1 MPGRTPSSTG
11 PRVAL
16 IAGLRTP
23 FVRQGTSL
31 RTMTALDL
39 GAGVVR
45 ELVARTGIATR
56 DIERV
61 VFGQVVPSLGA
72 LNIAREIV
80 IDSGLPRDT
89 DASSVARACTTSY
102 QTVIDLARAI
112 ARGDVDGGVAGGA
125 DSASDVPVAV
135 SKKLAQALIRLGRA
149 RSVADRLMAFRHLTP
164 RDFLPE
170 PPALAERST
179 GLTMGEHAEQMA
191 QHNAIGRQAQDEFA
205 HRSHSLAARAW
216 ADGRF
221 GEEVMTVYVPPR
233 YEPVGDDNLI
243 RRDSNLADYTALR
256 PVFDRRFGT
265 ITAGNSSAL
274 SDGASAV
281 ILMREDK
288 ARALGLVPLAYLRS
302 HATTA
307 LDPRGQMLMGPAY
320 AIPRALD
327 RAGIDFGDLDLVD
340 LHEAFAAQVLSV
352 IQAIESNAWASD
364 HLGRGQAIGR
374 IDWTRFN
381 VAGGSLALGHP
392 FAATGTRQLTQ
403 VARELGRRGGG
414 LGLIAACAAGGL
426 GAAIVIEVEP

>member
-1 MPGRTPSSTG
+1 MASHATT

-23 FVRQGTSL
+23 FVRQSTSL
-31 RTMTALDL
+31 RAMTALDL
-39 GAGVVR
+39 GAAVVK
-45 ELVARTGIATR
+45 ELVARAGVAPR

-72 LNIAREIV
+72 LNIAREVV
-80 IDSGLPRDT
+80 IESGLPRDT
-89 DASSVARACTTSY
+89 DATSVARACTTSY
-102 QTVIDLARAI
+102 QTTIDLARAI
-112 ARGDVDGGVAGGA
+112 AAGDVDAGVAGGA

-149 RSVADRLMAFRHLTP
+149 RSVGDRLMAFRHLTP

-191 QHNAIGRQAQDEFA
+191 QENGIARQAQDELA
-205 HRSHSLAARAW
+205 HRSHTLAAKAW

-221 GEEVMTVYVPPR
+221 AQEVMTVHVPPG
-233 YEPVGDDNLI
+233 YEPVGDDNLV
-243 RRDSNLADYTALR
+243 RRESALGDYAALR

-281 ILMREDK
+281 LLMREDK
-288 ARALGLVPLAYLRS
+288 ARALGLRPLAFLKS
-302 HATTA
+302 HAFTA

-327 RAGIDFGDLDLVD
+327 RAGLVFGDLDLVD

-352 IQAIESNAWASD
+352 IQAVESKAWASE
-364 HLGRGQAIGR
+364 HLGRSEAVGR
-374 IDWTRFN
+374 LDWTRFN
-381 VAGGSLALGHP
+381 VSGGSIALGHP

-403 VARELGRRGGG
+403 VARELARRGGG
-414 LGLIAACAAGGL
+414 LGLLAACAAGGL
-426 GAAIVIEVEP
+426 GAAIVIEVDP